1 MIMNAVISKW
11 GHSAAVRI
19 PKPILDDLN
28 IVVGEQVDIRR
39 EGDSLVIS
47 KPEKSSL
54 ASLLSQVSDDNRH
67 QEYFSDQQ
75 GKELI

>member
-1 MIMNAVISKW
+1 MNAVISKW

-28 IVVGEQVDIRR
+28 IMVGEQVDIRR

-47 KPEKSSL
+47 KPEKPSL

-67 QEYFSDQQ
+67 REYFSDQQ